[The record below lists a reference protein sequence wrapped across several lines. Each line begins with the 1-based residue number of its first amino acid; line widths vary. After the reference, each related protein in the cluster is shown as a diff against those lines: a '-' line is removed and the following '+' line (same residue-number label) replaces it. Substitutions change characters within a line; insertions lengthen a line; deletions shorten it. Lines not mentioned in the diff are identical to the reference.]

1 MLPRPCK
8 GVLYPLPPFTSKFQ
22 KLVFHG
28 IKIHVDRWHNHL
40 DHPSRYIVRCV
51 IRKNNLSCATFDNYS
66 HSVCDACACAKAH
79 QLPYQLSSST
89 SSVPLALIF
98 SNVWAPVIES
108 FGRKKYYTSF
118 IDDYSKFTWIY
129 LIHHKSDVF
138 KYFLE
143 FQSLVERMFNNKI
156 FLSSRI
162 GVGSM
167 SVLIHFFV
175 KLALLIKFLAPTLIN
190 KTGLLNSITV
200 ILLRLA

>member
-1 MLPRPCK
+1 VMLPRSCK

-66 HSVCDACACAKAH
+66 HSVCDACACAMAH

-89 SSVPLALIF
+89 SSVPLPLIF
-98 SNVWAPVIES
+98 SNVWGPVIES

-129 LIHHKSDVF
+129 LIRHKSDVF

-143 FQSLVERMFNNKI
+143 FQSLVECMFNNKI
-156 FLSSRI
+156 I
-162 GVGSM
+162 
-167 SVLIHFFV
+167 FV
-175 KLALLIKFLAPTLIN
+175 QSDW
-190 KTGLLNSITV
+190 GGEYERLNSLFRQVGIAHQVSCSHTHQQNGT
-200 ILLRLA
+200 A